1 MVITVCSLQQQFQHT
16 DEQRQAMVVT
26 VCYLQQRFQHTDKQ
40 KQVLVVTV
48 CDLHY
53 SSDFSTQMSSVWRKD
68 TSKARL
74 WSWSMVSCA
83 CVPST

>member
-26 VCYLQQRFQHTDKQ
+26 VCDLQQRFQHTDKQ
-40 KQVLVVTV
+40 KQALFVTV
-48 CDLHY
+48 CELHY
-53 SSDFSTQMSSVWRKD
+53 SSDFSTQMISVWRKG

-74 WSWSMVSCA
+74 WSWSMVSSA